1 MKFVLCR
8 PFSLSL
14 SLVLSFPSSSLCVY
28 YVPCVYMCALKER
41 EMSLNYSCWIVCH
54 HTSIIHMWTKCWRL
68 QHYSTLQ
75 RKSTVCS
82 GCGDFCRCST
92 LSWTIFQQFCMHL
105 IHEALQRIP
114 AAYPSVS
121 FAFPCRT
128 LSLWLSGYQRK
139 TPIRL
144 KIPLRFA
151 YEAISVVIWLG
162 PPFFYVVYL
171 FGKPMIF
178 AFFRCR
184 K

>member
-68 QHYSTLQ
+68 QQYSTLQ

-82 GCGDFCRCST
+82 GWFLSVLDAVMNYFST
-92 LSWTIFQQFCMHL
+92 VLYALDSWSVAKNTGRISIGQFCFSLPHSFSLALWIPKKNTDSTQNSIALCLWSNFRCHL
-105 IHEALQRIP
+105 IG
-114 AAYPSVS
+114 S
-121 FAFPCRT
+121 T
-128 LSLWLSGYQRK
+128 
-139 TPIRL
+139 
-144 KIPLRFA
+144 
-151 YEAISVVIWLG
+151 
-162 PPFFYVVYL
+162 FFLCCL
-171 FGKPMIF
+171 FVW
-178 AFFRCR
+178 
-184 K
+184 